1 MLSGSY
7 SATLVVFSFVVAIL
21 ASYTALNMAG
31 RVARSTG
38 RSARIWLAG
47 GSFAMGFGIWSMHF
61 VGMLAFSLPIALSY
75 DLFYTALSLLIAIAS
90 SAFALWLVCLSRLPV
105 LRLGLGAVLM
115 GLGIAS
121 MHYTGMHAMLM
132 NPGIRYDSGLMALS
146 ILIAIL
152 ASGAALWIAFRLRSD
167 EQHVLFKRIGASL
180 LMGVAIVGM
189 HFTGMAAAEFP
200 VGSHCG
206 AMDSGIETHW
216 LAGLVIVISLAVF
229 AIALVIS
236 MLDARTHVL
245 AHSLSEANSELLKL
259 ALHDSLT
266 GLPNRVLLGDRL
278 EQAIQNGSR
287 GNQRFAVLF
296 MDLDGFKAI
305 NDVYGHTVGDLLL
318 SEVARRINKA
328 KRVQDTAARLGGDEF
343 VLLVD
348 LAEPEDAAALAQRLV
363 EGIGRVYPIARH
375 ALHVSTSIGIA
386 MFPNDGATAH
396 ALMINADSA
405 MYYAKEHGRNGFR
418 FFETAM
424 NTNAHEQHRLQ
435 QDLRMALDRGEFIL
449 HYQPKLVAPRGP
461 MTGVEALLRWQSP
474 ERGLVPPD
482 QFLPMAERTGLIV
495 PIGNWVIDEAC
506 RQMREWQDG
515 GHADWTV
522 AVNLST
528 VQLAHAGLVDTVR
541 AALERNHLAP
551 GHLVLEVTESTAMRD
566 AEASLVIL
574 RQLSNL
580 GVSISIDDFGTGYS
594 SLLYLKRL
602 PADELKID
610 RGFITE
616 LAQGNDDAAIVAAI
630 VALGHTLGMRIVAEG
645 VETIEQR
652 DLLTRLGCH
661 SLQGYLFGRPMPPQ
675 VLLDSL
681 VRHKAMATHESVSG

>member
-1 MLSGSY
+1 
-7 SATLVVFSFVVAIL
+7 
-21 ASYTALNMAG
+21 
-31 RVARSTG
+31 
-38 RSARIWLAG
+38 
-47 GSFAMGFGIWSMHF
+47 
-61 VGMLAFSLPIALSY
+61 
-75 DLFYTALSLLIAIAS
+75 
-90 SAFALWLVCLSRLPV
+90 
-105 LRLGLGAVLM
+105 
-115 GLGIAS
+115 
-121 MHYTGMHAMLM
+121 
-132 NPGIRYDSGLMALS
+132 
-146 ILIAIL
+146 
-152 ASGAALWIAFRLRSD
+152 
-167 EQHVLFKRIGASL
+167 
-180 LMGVAIVGM
+180 
-189 HFTGMAAAEFP
+189 
-200 VGSHCG
+200 
-206 AMDSGIETHW
+206 
-216 LAGLVIVISLAVF
+216 
-229 AIALVIS
+229 
-236 MLDARTHVL
+236 
-245 AHSLSEANSELLKL
+245 
-259 ALHDSLT
+259 
-266 GLPNRVLLGDRL
+266 
-278 EQAIQNGSR
+278 
-287 GNQRFAVLF
+287 
-296 MDLDGFKAI
+296 
-305 NDVYGHTVGDLLL
+305 
-318 SEVARRINKA
+318 
-328 KRVQDTAARLGGDEF
+328 
-343 VLLVD
+343 
-348 LAEPEDAAALAQRLV
+348 
-363 EGIGRVYPIARH
+363 
-375 ALHVSTSIGIA
+375 
-386 MFPNDGATAH
+386 
-396 ALMINADSA
+396 
-405 MYYAKEHGRNGFR
+405 
-418 FFETAM
+418 
-424 NTNAHEQHRLQ
+424 
-435 QDLRMALDRGEFIL
+435 
-449 HYQPKLVAPRGP
+449 VAPRGP

-630 VALGHTLGMRIVAEG
+630 VALGHTLGLRIVAEG